1 MIKLLLFNLILIVI
15 ITVIL
20 VICKKYCKTEKIK
33 YIALLIASILTI
45 LCHYSSIIYHYFLDK
60 AHIQFLES
68 NPNLIL
74 PIYPCNVVM
83 WSCLVLGLI
92 KDKKTKVGSF
102 LIDYIFWFGLISS
115 LVGMIVNIDFINNP
129 TLLDYDVTKGIVAHA
144 FLLLN
149 VLLLPVF
156 GYIKIDLIKNMT
168 HILVS
173 ILLMFVIGCYCNLVF
188 FILTTKEYA
197 YHINS
202 MFILHSPFENLAF
215 LTYPFIALIAF
226 ILYFVIFHICELITL
241 KPNERWYKRIKLKK

>member
-20 VICKKYCKTEKIK
+20 VICKKYCKTERIK

-45 LCHYSSIIYHYFLDK
+45 VCHYSSIPYHYFLDK
-60 AHIQFLES
+60 THIDFVKS

-83 WSCLVLGLI
+83 WCSLILGILKSKNNKLGL
-92 KDKKTKVGSF
+92 F
-102 LIDYIFWFGLISS
+102 LIDYIFWFGVISA

-149 VLLLPVF
+149 VLLLPVLGF
-156 GYIKIDLIKNMT
+156 IKIDLVKNMK
-168 HILVS
+168 HILLS
-173 ILLMFVIGCYCNLVF
+173 IAMMFIIGCYCNIVF
-188 FILTTKEYA
+188 LILTTNEYA
-197 YHINS
+197 HHINS
-202 MFILHSPFENLAF
+202 MFILHSPFDGIKF
-215 LTYPFIALIAF
+215 LTYPFIALVALVIYF
-226 ILYFVIFHICELITL
+226 IIFNICEII
-241 KPNERWYKRIKLKK
+241 KYEPKDRWYSKYKK

>member
-1 MIKLLLFNLILIVI
+1 MIKLLLFNLFLII
-15 ITVIL
+15 IIVL
-20 VICKKYCKTEKIK
+20 LLLLLKKYCKTEKSK
-33 YIALLIASILTI
+33 YVTLLIASILTI

-60 AHIQFLES
+60 THIQFLES

-149 VLLLPVF
+149 VLLLPVL
-156 GYIKIDLIKNMT
+156 GYIKIDLIIKM
-168 HILVS
+168 HVQQF
-173 ILLMFVIGCYCNLVF
+173 LL
-188 FILTTKEYA
+188 
-197 YHINS
+197 
-202 MFILHSPFENLAF
+202 
-215 LTYPFIALIAF
+215 
-226 ILYFVIFHICELITL
+226 
-241 KPNERWYKRIKLKK
+241 